1 MAGVRSGLVSSLA
14 HPGGNVTG
22 ISIQQ
27 PVLIG
32 KRLELLRQ
40 AIPEVRRLAI
50 MVDAGYAEPVLEAD
64 NVKTTARALGLEAA
78 RLEVRQPQDIA
89 PAFESIKG
97 KADALYAVSNAPI
110 AANRARIITLARSA
124 RLPTILSYG
133 DYVQAGGLMSYGP
146 NFAELFRGAAD
157 MVDKILRGTKPG
169 EIPVEQPTKFEFVIN
184 VNTATALGLTMPPE
198 LLATADSVLK

>member
-1 MAGVRSGLVSSLA
+1 LA

-32 KRLELLRQ
+32 KRLELLRK

-64 NVKTTARALGLEAA
+64 NVKTAARALGLEAA
-78 RLEVRQPQDIA
+78 RLEVWQPQDIA
-89 PAFESIKG
+89 PAFEAIKG
-97 KADALYAVSNAPI
+97 KADALYVVSNALI

-169 EIPVEQPTKFEFVIN
+169 DIPVEQPTKFEFVIN
-184 VNTATALGLTMPPE
+184 LKAAKELGLTVPST
-198 LLATADSVLK
+198 LLARADEVLE

>member
-1 MAGVRSGLVSSLA
+1 
-14 HPGGNVTG
+14 
-22 ISIQQ
+22 
-27 PVLIG
+27 
-32 KRLELLRQ
+32 
-40 AIPEVRRLAI
+40 

-78 RLEVRQPQDIA
+78 RLEVWQLQDIA
-89 PAFESIKG
+89 PAFEAIKG
-97 KADALYAVSNAPI
+97 KADALYVVSNVLI

-169 EIPVEQPTKFEFVIN
+169 DIPVEQPTKFEFVIN
-184 VNTATALGLTMPPE
+184 LKVAKELGLTVPST
-198 LLATADSVLK
+198 LLARADEVIE